1 MSRGSERKVPHTGTE
16 TRSRLLREAAVRIQQ
31 ALEIYNKETER
42 DKMEILNHK
51 NQMIEEIKK
60 LDKTEMFKPIPKKK
74 ISIIDKILKILG
86 YGKKGDI
93 LNQLAIISDLIEKV
107 NIQSKS
113 QTIVFELSNVEFEKV
128 FEEIQKKYSRK
139 MEKPKDSFSISI
151 GVVDIIFNTNNV

>member
-1 MSRGSERKVPHTGTE
+1 
-16 TRSRLLREAAVRIQQ
+16 
-31 ALEIYNKETER
+31 
-42 DKMEILNHK
+42 ME
-51 NQMIEEIKK
+51 
-60 LDKTEMFKPIPKKK
+60 
-74 ISIIDKILKILG
+74 
-86 YGKKGDI
+86 KKGDI